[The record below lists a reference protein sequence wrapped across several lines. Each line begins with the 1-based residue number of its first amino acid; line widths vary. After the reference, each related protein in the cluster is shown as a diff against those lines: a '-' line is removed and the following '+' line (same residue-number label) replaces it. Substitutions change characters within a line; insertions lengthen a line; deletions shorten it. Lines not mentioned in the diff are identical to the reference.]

1 MGKVSPKDRDLKTA
15 KKNRRL
21 KSSSSKYLKPG
32 TLAQLR
38 HSKVSAAKL
47 CTDLGKK
54 RVAVLSSKKPEDDNL
69 LIENMVA
76 EKIPLMLSPM
86 DLHKQSSMTRTPKT
100 PRPEDFESESRL
112 ESLPMDL
119 LVKILCHLH
128 HDQLRAVFHVS
139 QRIRRAV
146 SLSLP
151 PFVCVSIFVCGPSC
165 RNVCLA
171 RQFHFNYTTPD
182 RSRQEML
189 STMTPRVTEHWP
201 FLSKGDGKSNLMGSP
216 HTPKAPRQGPRP
228 PSRIKVTELRQIA
241 AVLFQDSG
249 FPSRC
254 MVPSVLPKPL
264 CKSLASNRVL
274 FYEDELCQAV
284 AQNKLR

>member
-1 MGKVSPKDRDLKTA
+1 MGKVSPKEKSWKA
-15 KKNRRL
+15 KGRRQ
-21 KSSSSKYLKPG
+21 SRTSGNKYLRPG

-38 HSKVSAAKL
+38 CSKPSGSGGGSKC

-54 RVAVLSSKKPEDDNL
+54 RVAVLHTRKTGAAAHTENPRVVFDKSPVNL
-69 LIENMVA
+69 V
-76 EKIPLMLSPM
+76 
-86 DLHKQSSMTRTPKT
+86 KQTGFVGTPKT
-100 PRPEDFESESRL
+100 PRLDYSQSESRL

-119 LVKILCHLH
+119 LVKLLCHLH

-139 QRIRRAV
+139 QRIRKAV
-146 SLSLP
+146 
-151 PFVCVSIFVCGPSC
+151 VI
-165 RNVCLA
+165 A

-189 STMTPRVTEHWP
+189 STMTPCPTEHWP
-201 FLSKGDGKSNLMGSP
+201 FLGDGKGVRIPSP
-216 HTPKAPRQGPRP
+216 HTPKAPRHGPRP
-228 PSRIKVTELRQIA
+228 PSRLKISEMRQVT
-241 AVLFQDSG
+241 AVLFPESA

-254 MVPSVLPKPL
+254 MVPSVIPKPL